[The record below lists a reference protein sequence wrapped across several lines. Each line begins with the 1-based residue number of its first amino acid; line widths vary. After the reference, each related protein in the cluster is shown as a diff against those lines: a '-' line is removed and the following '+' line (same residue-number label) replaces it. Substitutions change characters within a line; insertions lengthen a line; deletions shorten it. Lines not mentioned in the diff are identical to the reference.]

1 MFIGLKESEDFMAII
16 KELDTKFG
24 VQASYHRITAFN
36 INYAA
41 KQIILCVAFLCI
53 KEKRALN
60 KAPIEEVDIAIPMN
74 DFSLFLNSSPLETSY
89 LWLKENVI
97 GFDDSMDDFELLNP
111 CDQ

>member
-1 MFIGLKESEDFMAII
+1 MAII

-41 KQIILCVAFLCI
+41 KQIVICVASYAA

-60 KAPIEEVDIAIPMN
+60 KAPIEEVDIAIPTN
-74 DFSLFLNSSPLETSY
+74 DFSLFLNSNPLEISY

-97 GFDDSMDDFELLNP
+97 GFEDSTDDFEVIEPNVINEALAE
-111 CDQ
+111 DG